1 MSNDE
6 AVSAQVTDS
15 ITQANVMVLGNGQA
29 YSLAQSTLAMSQ
41 AQSVLFANMV
51 SSQQQQ
57 SLANSAGVTRG
68 IIQLY
73 GAHGNGAGASDL
85 ASIKQSMDTMKNAL
99 LKSLDTISEQINRF

>member
-1 MSNDE
+1 MADSE
-6 AVSAQVTDS
+6 PVSPQATDCV
-15 ITQANVMVLGNGQA
+15 TQANVLVLGNGQA

-57 SLANSAGVTRG
+57 TLANSAGVTKG
-68 IIQLY
+68 VSKLY
-73 GAHGNGAGASDL
+73 QGSGNNQCASDI
-85 ASIKQSMDTMKNAL
+85 ASIKQSMETMTNAL